1 MNNERIKIPDD
12 KLKEL
17 LKLHEKWVD
26 RDSGGVRLDL
36 KNVDLSNKCFRGI
49 TLYRANLENADLSN
63 ASIINSDLSYAN
75 LSNANLYMADLNHSD
90 LTCANLNN
98 ADLSLTNLKD
108 SFLNGA
114 SLRDANLSNADLRNA
129 SLKHTNL
136 LNANLSNACC
146 SYCTLSYTNLSGCNL
161 KMTNFENS
169 NLTGAILDESEK
181 FRYGVILD
189 KKIIGYKK
197 CKYGRIV
204 TLEIPKGAIVF
215 TINGYKFRTN
225 KAKCIAISN
234 GATIAYSNFE
244 NLSFTYEIGK
254 TYSIKDF
261 NLIYNIEC
269 ASGIHFFKSREDA
282 ENY

>member
-26 RDSGGVRLDL
+26 GDSRGVRLDL

-49 TLYRANLENADLSN
+49 TLHRANLENVDLSN
-63 ASIINSDLSYAN
+63 ASMINVDLSYAN
-75 LSNANLYMADLNHSD
+75 LSNANLHMADLNHSD
-90 LTCANLNN
+90 LTCVNLNN
-98 ADLSLTNLKD
+98 ANLSLTNLKD

-114 SLRDANLSNADLRNA
+114 SLRDANLNNADLRNA
-129 SLKHTNL
+129 NLKHTNL
-136 LNANLSNACC
+136 LNANLSSADC

-169 NLTGAILDESEK
+169 NLFNAILDESEK

-189 KKIIGYKK
+189 KKMIGYKK
-197 CKYGRIV
+197 CRNGLIV

-215 TINGYKFRTN
+215 SINGFKCRTN

-234 GATIAYSNFE
+234 GVDIAYSNFDS
-244 NLSFTYEIGK
+244 SFKYEIGK
-254 TYSIKDF
+254 TYTVKDF
-261 NLIYNIEC
+261 KLIYNIEC